1 MSLYGSPSQ
10 PDFAAALATIQG
22 WDKDRL
28 QELLNDEE
36 KFDALIKGLS
46 QIKSLRDEKEMLMAS
61 NRSLAE
67 YNLSQ
72 EPVLKDMKSQLADK
86 HREAMRTAEKVKNAK
101 RDLDDKSGNVEPDT
115 LLALLQTA
123 HAEAEEASDSFADDF
138 LNKRIDSVDEFL
150 DTFLE
155 RRKLCHMRRIKVDK
169 MKELLDAPQQTT
181 MTPSRR
187 APPLPA
193 AYNLPAPVAAP
204 NAINNWGAAPAY
216 STPPGGANLPYP
228 INPTA
233 SGMPMYP

>member
-28 QELLNDEE
+28 QELLDDEE

-72 EPVLKDMKSQLADK
+72 EPALKDLKAQLADK

-101 RDLDDKSGNVEPDT
+101 RELDEKSGSVEPDT
-115 LLALLQTA
+115 LLALLQVR
-123 HAEAEEASDSFADDF
+123 SDRF
-138 LNKRIDSVDEFL
+138 LQSSS
-150 DTFLE
+150 
-155 RRKLCHMRRIKVDK
+155 
-169 MKELLDAPQQTT
+169 LLTSNFINHP
-181 MTPSRR
+181 
-187 APPLPA
+187 
-193 AYNLPAPVAAP
+193 NAPVFTDCP
-204 NAINNWGAAPAY
+204 CRGR
-216 STPPGGANLPYP
+216 GG
-228 INPTA
+228 
-233 SGMPMYP
+233 

>member
-28 QELLNDEE
+28 QELLDDEE

-72 EPVLKDMKSQLADK
+72 EPALKDLKAQLADK

-101 RDLDDKSGNVEPDT
+101 RELDEKSGSVEPDT
-115 LLALLQTA
+115 LLALLQVRCDCCLQ
-123 HAEAEEASDSFADDF
+123 SS
-138 LNKRIDSVDEFL
+138 S
-150 DTFLE
+150 
-155 RRKLCHMRRIKVDK
+155 
-169 MKELLDAPQQTT
+169 LLT
-181 MTPSRR
+181 
-187 APPLPA
+187 
-193 AYNLPAPVAAP
+193 Y
-204 NAINNWGAAPAY
+204 I
-216 STPPGGANLPYP
+216 
-228 INPTA
+228 
-233 SGMPMYP
+233 

>member
-46 QIKSLRDEKEMLMAS
+46 QIKSLHDEKEMLMAS

-72 EPVLKDMKSQLADK
+72 EPVLKDLKSQLADK

-101 RDLDDKSGNVEPDT
+101 RELDEKSGSVEPDT
-115 LLALLQTA
+115 LLALLQVRPYCSPKVTIPNVPFF
-123 HAEAEEASDSFADDF
+123 HRLPTPRPRRPVILSPMIFST
-138 LNKRIDSVDEFL
+138 SVL
-150 DTFLE
+150 ITW
-155 RRKLCHMRRIKVDK
+155 
-169 MKELLDAPQQTT
+169 T
-181 MTPSRR
+181 S
-187 APPLPA
+187 
-193 AYNLPAPVAAP
+193 
-204 NAINNWGAAPAY
+204 
-216 STPPGGANLPYP
+216 S
-228 INPTA
+228 
-233 SGMPMYP
+233 